1 MDNQNNTHDSGL
13 QKAEQ
18 SFCPNCGHPLEQG
31 SQFCTEC
38 GKSVDGSQESSGKGK
53 KSLLD
58 FLPAGL
64 NKKVVGIA
72 AAALVVV
79 LLVIVIASSGGSDWS
94 FYIADGELNFTD
106 FSGKPFQ
113 VTDDLLGDS
122 GLSAGDVT
130 GDFAYFLG
138 YYVSLSK
145 DGKHVIYP
153 DKLTDGDSVDLY
165 YRRVG
170 KENKDPVKLDSG
182 VLAYWVNDKFDIVT
196 YVKGEDG
203 TLYQHDLK
211 EKVKIAD
218 EVGDLYVSDDG
229 KEIYYTDSEGGLYYV
244 KSGKEPEK
252 LDSDVDFMDG
262 TSDDFDVVWY
272 EKDTDLFKKEQGKDK
287 VKVAS
292 DIEDVIQIY
301 EDGKAYYCKV
311 TESEDTGDG
320 LEGAVTDDDIWAEVT
335 STYKLCYYDG
345 KEETVITDEVGWLD
359 WRVAID
365 RPVIAYTISD
375 EDGGDD
381 DFYIAIKG
389 TSTLVEQ
396 DGISYMRINDEGTM
410 LYFIHDVDEETEI
423 GELRSVKITNSK
435 VRDPEVV
442 DTDVYAGYG
451 RFISETDYVYC
462 KDVSG
467 GDYDRE
473 GDMYCDKEL
482 VDYDVYL
489 GDRTV
494 TDGKIAYFTDYNSD
508 RGEGTLKLF
517 DGGKSE
523 KVADDVGGF
532 YFTYDDN
539 LVYLWDISS
548 SGKGTL
554 SYYDGKSEKI
564 ADDVI
569 GIIPYVNVVG

>member
-1 MDNQNNTHDSGL
+1 M
-13 QKAEQ
+13 
-18 SFCPNCGHPLEQG
+18 
-31 SQFCTEC
+31 
-38 GKSVDGSQESSGKGK
+38 
-53 KSLLD
+53 
-58 FLPAGL
+58 
-64 NKKVVGIA
+64 
-72 AAALVVV
+72 
-79 LLVIVIASSGGSDWS
+79 
-94 FYIADGELNFTD
+94 
-106 FSGKPFQ
+106 
-113 VTDDLLGDS
+113 
-122 GLSAGDVT
+122 
-130 GDFAYFLG
+130 
-138 YYVSLSK
+138 
-145 DGKHVIYP
+145 
-153 DKLTDGDSVDLY
+153 DLY

-218 EVGDLYVSDDG
+218 EVDDLYVSDDG

-292 DIEDVIQIY
+292 DIKDVIQIY

-345 KEETVITDEVGWLD
+345 KEETVITDEIGWLD

-375 EDGGDD
+375 EDGGDE

-396 DGISYMRINDEGTM
+396 DEVFYMSINDEGTM
-410 LYFIHDVDEETEI
+410 LYFIHDVDEETET
-423 GELRSVKITNSK
+423 GELCSVKITNSK

-442 DTDVYAGYG
+442 DTDVYVLYG

-467 GDYDRE
+467 GDYGSE

-489 GDRTV
+489 GGRTV

-523 KVADDVGGF
+523 KVADDVGDF

-564 ADDVI
+564 ADDVV
-569 GIIPYVNVVG
+569 GIVPVVNIVG

>member
-1 MDNQNNTHDSGL
+1 MDNQNNTRDSDL

-38 GKSVDGSQESSGKGK
+38 GKSVDGSQESSGKEK

-130 GDFAYFLG
+130 VDFAYGLG
-138 YYVSLSK
+138 YFVSLSK

-153 DKLTDGDSVDLY
+153 DKLTGGGSTDLY

-218 EVGDLYVSDDG
+218 EVDDLYVSDDG

-252 LDSDVDFMDG
+252 LDSDVDTMEG
-262 TSDDFDVVWY
+262 TSDDFDVIWY

-320 LEGAVTDDDIWAEVT
+320 LEGAVTDDDIWAEDT

-396 DGISYMRINDEGTM
+396 DGISGASINDEGTM
-410 LYFIHDVDEETEI
+410 LYFIHDVDEETET
-423 GELRSVKITNSK
+423 GELCSVKITNSK

-442 DTDVYAGYG
+442 DTDVYVLYG

-467 GDYDRE
+467 GDYGSE

-482 VDYDVYL
+482 VDYDVYF

-523 KVADDVGGF
+523 KVADDVGDF